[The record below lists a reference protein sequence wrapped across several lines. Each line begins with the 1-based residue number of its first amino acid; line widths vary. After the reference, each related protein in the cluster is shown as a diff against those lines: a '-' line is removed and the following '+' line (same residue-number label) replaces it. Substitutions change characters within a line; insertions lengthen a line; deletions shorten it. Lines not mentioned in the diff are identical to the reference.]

1 MHFLRFVQPM
11 RKTGD
16 RIKRGDTGG
25 TGTRL
30 KDVAQALGVSI
41 STVSAVLHKRPNFN
55 QATRERV
62 LRKIEELKYRPN
74 WLARGL
80 ATQKTHV
87 LGVVVPNLSRPF
99 FPLVMDGIDKI
110 TYPAGYNLLV
120 FNSEDDPA
128 REEEG
133 LATLL
138 SRQVDG
144 VILASARDVRK
155 NPFWKSFGKWT
166 APFVFIDRFFPSV
179 PFVGADNEHIG
190 FMVTQHLIKQGYRSI
205 AHLAAPD
212 VATGLG
218 RYRGYLRALREAGMR
233 MRRGYVLTLP
243 GRELE
248 GGYEGAKRLLAL
260 KHVPD
265 AIFAV
270 NDLVAIG
277 AMMALQERG
286 IRIPEECG
294 LIGVG
299 SVRFGDCLR
308 VPLSTVDLHPTEVG
322 KTSARI
328 LLTLINGEPA
338 PSSPVFLTPKLIVR
352 ESSRRIRLDGLLAP
366 NRNADAIFVSEQI

>member
-1 MHFLRFVQPM
+1 M
-11 RKTGD
+11 RKTED
-16 RIKRGDTGG
+16 RIRRSAPAG

-30 KDVAQALGVSI
+30 KDVAAALGVSI

-62 LRKIEELKYRPN
+62 LRKLEEFKYRPN

-80 ATQKTHV
+80 ATQKTHI

-110 TYPAGYNLLV
+110 TYPAGYNLVV
-120 FNSEDDPA
+120 FNSEDDLA

-144 VILASARDVRK
+144 IILASARNVRR
-155 NPFWKSFGKWT
+155 NPSWKSFGELMV
-166 APFVFIDRFFPSV
+166 PFIFIDRFFPSV

-190 FMVTQHLIKQGYRSI
+190 FMVTQHLIEQGYRSI
-205 AHLAAPD
+205 AHLAAPN
-212 VATGLG
+212 VVTGWG
-218 RYRGYLRALREAGMR
+218 RYRGYLRALREAGMH
-233 MRRGYVLTLP
+233 MHRGYALTVP
-243 GRELE
+243 WGELD
-248 GGYEGAKRLLAL
+248 GGYEGAKKLLAL
-260 KHVPD
+260 KKRPD

-277 AMMALQERG
+277 AMRALHEHG

-328 LLTLINGEPA
+328 LLKLINGETA
-338 PSSPVFLTPKLIVR
+338 PKGPVFLTPKLIVR
-352 ESSRRIRLDGLLAP
+352 DSSRRIRLDSMLSP
-366 NRNADAIFVSEQI
+366 NRDADAIFVNEQVVSEQI